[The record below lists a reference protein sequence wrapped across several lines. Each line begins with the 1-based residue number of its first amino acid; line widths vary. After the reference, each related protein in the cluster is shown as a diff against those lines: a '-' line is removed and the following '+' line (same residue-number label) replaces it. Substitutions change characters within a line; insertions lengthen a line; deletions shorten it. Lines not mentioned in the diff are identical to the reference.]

1 MSNAESS
8 ELVFESF
15 SQFYP
20 YYLAEHA
27 DVNCRRMHFIG
38 TTGVLGI
45 IALAIATG
53 NLWWLLLMPV
63 CGYGFAWVG
72 HFAFE
77 RNKPATF
84 KFPLYS
90 LAGDWVMYRDI
101 LSGRVSILR

>member
-1 MSNAESS
+1 
-8 ELVFESF
+8 
-15 SQFYP
+15 
-20 YYLAEHA
+20 
-27 DVNCRRMHFIG
+27 
-38 TTGVLGI
+38 TGVLGI
-45 IALAIATG
+45 IALVIATG
-53 NLWWLLLMPV
+53 NLWWLLLMPI

-101 LSGRVSILR
+101 LIGRVSLLR